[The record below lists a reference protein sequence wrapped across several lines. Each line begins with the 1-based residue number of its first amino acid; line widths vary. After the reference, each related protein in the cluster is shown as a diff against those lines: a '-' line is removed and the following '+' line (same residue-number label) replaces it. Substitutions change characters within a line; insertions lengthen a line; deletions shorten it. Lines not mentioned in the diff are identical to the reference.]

1 MGRFCR
7 RRLQFEVVGLL
18 LGRPLVLFQGFE
30 GRRWLTFEI
39 ETETET
45 ETEIEI
51 EIGTGIGTVTGIVA
65 AGGG

>member
-18 LGRPLVLFQGFE
+18 LGRPLVPFQGFE
-30 GRRWLTFEI
+30 GRRWLTFE
-39 ETETET
+39 TETEI
-45 ETEIEI
+45 EIEI
-51 EIGTGIGTVTGIVA
+51 EIGTGIGTVTGIVD